1 MNNHTKIYCDFFN
14 YDEGDFIPCE
24 ICKRKA
30 VDIHHIDSRGMGG
43 SKKKDTIKNLMAVCR
58 NCHIEFGDETYLKDT
73 LKKIHKIHMDN
84 V

>member
-1 MNNHTKIYCDFFN
+1 
-14 YDEGDFIPCE
+14 
-24 ICKRKA
+24 
-30 VDIHHIDSRGMGG
+30 
-43 SKKKDTIKNLMAVCR
+43 MAVCR